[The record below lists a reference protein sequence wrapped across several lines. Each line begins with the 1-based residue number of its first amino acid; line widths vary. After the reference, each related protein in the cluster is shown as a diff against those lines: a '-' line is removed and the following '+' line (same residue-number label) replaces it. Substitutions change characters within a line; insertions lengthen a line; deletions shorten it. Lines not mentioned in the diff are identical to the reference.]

1 MVYWTKENQLDIES
15 YINADD
21 KERNDIISRLMYSI
35 NNIMNV
41 VMNTY
46 NQLENEDLRQDLYLL
61 LLTKLLPSLNNELIK
76 GFQNYLY
83 ISFRNYTIN
92 YLKKEVKFDELKYIE
107 DSLSECNTD
116 KYLDLIDNRVAIIE
130 LIDTK
135 MNDEKIFNKYKCI
148 YLQLLKDYLI
158 ENDFDERG
166 FMQYAVNKMNINNN
180 TFRSISSSLKIR
192 VKPFNSH

>member
-1 MVYWTKENQLDIES
+1 MIYWTKENQLDIEK
-15 YINADD
+15 YINAND
-21 KERNDIISRLMYSI
+21 KERNGIINRLLISI

-46 NQLENEDLRQDLYLL
+46 NQLENEDLKQDLYLL

-92 YLKKEVKFDELKYIE
+92 YIKKEVKFDELKYIE

-116 KYLDLIDNRVAIIE
+116 NYLDLIDNRVAIIE
-130 LIDTK
+130 AIDSK

-180 TFRSISSSLKIR
+180 VFRSISSSLKIS